1 MNERMDSTPKES
13 TGTPPPALNY
23 DVLLNVITQSRS
35 LQTSL
40 AIVSTCR
47 VLYHDGARILLGKP
61 ITLSTE
67 PGLRSFLYFLRSAP
81 LSRPQHLRDLS
92 LHMSDIQPKL
102 ARRLGRICPSM
113 TGLESLSMWF
123 PERILAS
130 DPGLVA
136 GLAKLDS
143 LTRLSLS
150 CSGTLVCTL
159 LRLLHAPLKII
170 SLSWGYDDFSPPGR
184 IYWETVDEDDWPEHH
199 PTILLENFANTLEEL
214 TCQWWYTGEEYIRPR
229 KTFPRLQRLSIEHVD
244 SVYVAPYVQA
254 FPNLAQVSVL
264 TYIEE
269 NMSCDEV
276 DEDLEENHEL
286 NVSRQLL
293 PASVHGGTWE
303 YMEEFEGSFVDFYVL
318 GFACHI
324 PRLNLDA
331 QSSDLYLPF
340 LAETLSHTRPT
351 YLKFTTYSNNDCDG
365 LQWLSAAL
373 REMSPQAQSSLET
386 IEAQYVFE
394 RSVPNVD
401 LAAAMEEFASAIEE
415 INIGALNLTIVAN
428 TRPDFTHG
436 DWAVWNSATDSA
448 SVLPAAKRRS
458 EHTAAKV
465 PRKPP
470 PPLTAKERMME
481 DFDVAQYTRRL
492 VEALQTLRDVEIVI
506 ERPRQRGRRVAT
518 LARDGSR
525 TVECLDYEE

>member
-1 MNERMDSTPKES
+1 MDSTPKGELVVTLEMSLAERGHLTES
-13 TGTPPPALNY
+13 TGMRPPALNY
-23 DVLLNVITQSRS
+23 DVLLNVIDQSRS
-35 LQTSL
+35 LQTGL
-40 AIVSTCR
+40 AIVSICR

-61 ITLSTE
+61 VTLSTQ
-67 PGLRSFLYFLRSAP
+67 PALRSFLYFLRSAP

-113 TGLESLSMWF
+113 TGFKSLSMWF

-170 SLSWGYDDFSPPGR
+170 SLSWGYDDFSPGG
-184 IYWETVDEDDWPEHH
+184 IYWETVDEDDWPEYH
-199 PTILLENFANTLEEL
+199 PTVLLENFANTLEEL
-214 TCQWWYTGEEYIRPR
+214 TCQWWYTGEDYIRPR

-264 TYIEE
+264 TYVEE

-276 DEDLEENHEL
+276 DEDLEDNHEL

-303 YMEEFEGSFVDFYVL
+303 HMEEFKGSFVDFYVL

-331 QSSDLYLPF
+331 QSSDLYLQF
-340 LAETLSHTRPT
+340 FAETLSHTRPT
-351 YLKFTTYSNNDCDG
+351 YLKITTYSNNDCDG

-386 IEAQYVFE
+386 IEIQYVFE

-401 LAAAMEEFASAIEE
+401 LAAAMVS
-415 INIGALNLTIVAN
+415 T
-428 TRPDFTHG
+428 P
-436 DWAVWNSATDSA
+436 
-448 SVLPAAKRRS
+448 
-458 EHTAAKV
+458 
-465 PRKPP
+465 PR
-470 PPLTAKERMME
+470 L
-481 DFDVAQYTRRL
+481 RL
-492 VEALQTLRDVEIVI
+492 A
-506 ERPRQRGRRVAT
+506 
-518 LARDGSR
+518 
-525 TVECLDYEE
+525 